1 MSRRLSKRM
10 VPNVSIQANLTGL
23 NIKITVVLL

>member
-10 VPNVSIQANLTGL
+10 VPNVSIRANLPGL
-23 NIKITVVLL
+23 NIKITLVLL